1 LKRTLMAFIILI
13 LSSSLASANVY
24 FDIIGSYTRTD
35 DIWDQFGGGGALGID
50 VTRDVSFFFRS
61 MYSTKTLHSKA
72 DNEESYS
79 HITGLFVVQYKLQLM
94 NLPLFW
100 TASLGLGA
108 SRSEASYKILE
119 DTPEAESEISDL
131 GPAAAFWTGMLYV
144 WTQHLSPFLEI
155 GYHRSFYNKDFEG
168 KDIEGVQ
175 VFVGLRFT
183 FFGKNRSI
191 FEGY

>member
-1 LKRTLMAFIILI
+1 MAFIILV

-24 FDIIGSYTRTD
+24 LDVIGTYTRTD

-50 VTRDVSFFFRS
+50 VTGNVSFFFRS
-61 MYSTKTLHSKA
+61 MYSTRTLHPKA

-79 HITGLFVVQYKLQLM
+79 HITGLFVVQHKLQLM

-108 SRSEASYKILE
+108 SRSEVHYEILE
-119 DTPEAESEISDL
+119 NTPGAESEISDL
-131 GPAAAFWTGMLYV
+131 GPAAAFWTGILYV
-144 WTQHLSPFLEI
+144 WTQHLSPFFEV
-155 GYHRSFYNKDFEG
+155 GYHRSFYNQDFDEKDV
-168 KDIEGVQ
+168 EGVQ
-175 VFVGLRFT
+175 VFVGIRFT

-191 FEGY
+191 FDEY